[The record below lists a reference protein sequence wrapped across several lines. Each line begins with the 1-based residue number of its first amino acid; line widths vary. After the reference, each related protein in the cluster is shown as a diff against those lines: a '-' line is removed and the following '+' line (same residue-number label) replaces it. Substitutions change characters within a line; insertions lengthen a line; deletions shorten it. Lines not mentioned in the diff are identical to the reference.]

1 MDKSKRVVY
10 PRTLQPVLNLDSKG
24 SGGGIIASDVATVPV
39 QGQTLLNKQVS
50 EMISPDT
57 TIDKTGAVKGTI
69 KYINGWTDFSNEPSE
84 QSGNYFPL
92 SLDEQYAGKE
102 ITCEGTKT
110 KIARD
115 LDWVLL
121 VKDNNS
127 KFTFSTDTDGDILTL
142 TFKDAT
148 ISPDAVRT
156 RAAVKTTAKKNN
168 SADKQAND

>member
-1 MDKSKRVVY
+1 
-10 PRTLQPVLNLDSKG
+10 
-24 SGGGIIASDVATVPV
+24 
-39 QGQTLLNKQVS
+39 
-50 EMISPDT
+50 MISPDT

-92 SLDEQYAGKE
+92 SLDEQYADKE
-102 ITCEGTKT
+102 ITCKGTTT
-110 KIARD
+110 KKARD

-127 KFTFSTDTDGDILTL
+127 KFTFSTDTGDILTL

-148 ISPDAVRT
+148 ISPNAVRT
-156 RAAVKTTAKKNN
+156 KSAVKATAKKNN
-168 SADKQAND
+168 SADKTS